1 MLKTTPAR
9 AILRGS
15 MVAALTSLLA
25 VPAYAVTIP
34 EGGAVTPDST
44 YIIHFQVRE
53 VCDGA
58 PMDTLEV
65 TIPASVQNPMPEA
78 IAGWDAEVEP
88 PSMDDGDA
96 SDDAPTIVRWT
107 GGPLEAGDFLEFG
120 LWARFPDEPDATL
133 EFPVVQRCGTMERT
147 WSGSD
152 GDTAAP
158 TVKLT
163 QRIFQRDLE
172 ELAASL
178 DEVVVKV
185 DELSSQLGDVDVA
198 NLRSRVGDA
207 EDSLAEAEDSLAAM
221 SSQLDEIVQRM
232 ETLEQAM
239 QE

>member
-15 MVAALTSLLA
+15 MIAALASLLA
-25 VPAYAVTIP
+25 VPGHAVTIP

-65 TIPASVQNPMPEA
+65 TIPASVQNPTPEA
-78 IAGWDAEVEP
+78 IEGWDVEVET
-88 PSMDDGDA
+88 PSMDEGDA
-96 SDDAPTIVRWT
+96 SGDAPTIVRWT
-107 GGPLEAGDFLEFG
+107 GGPLEAGAFLEFG
-120 LWARFPDEPDATL
+120 LWARFPDEPNATL
-133 EFPVVQRCGTMERT
+133 EFPVVQRCGTVERT

-152 GDTAAP
+152 GETAAP

-163 QRIFQRDLE
+163 ERVLQRDLE
-172 ELAASL
+172 ELTASL
-178 DEVVVKV
+178 DEVVGQV

-207 EDSLAEAEDSLAAM
+207 EDSQAEM
-221 SSQLDEIVQRM
+221 SGQLDEILQRL
-232 ETLEQAM
+232 EALEQAM

>member
-9 AILRGS
+9 VILRGS
-15 MVAALTSLLA
+15 MVAALASLLA
-25 VPAYAVTIP
+25 VPAYAVNIP

-65 TIPASVQNPMPEA
+65 TIPASVENPTPEA
-78 IAGWDAEVEP
+78 IEGWDVEVET

-96 SDDAPTIVRWT
+96 SGDALTIVRWT
-107 GGPLEAGDFLEFG
+107 GGPLEAGAFLEFG
-120 LWARFPDEPDATL
+120 LWARFPDEPNATL
-133 EFPVVQRCGTMERT
+133 EFPVVQRCGTVERT

-152 GDTAAP
+152 GETAAP

-163 QRIFQRDLE
+163 ERVLQRDLE
-172 ELAASL
+172 ELTASL
-178 DEVVVKV
+178 DEVVGQV

-198 NLRSRVGDA
+198 NLRSRVDDA
-207 EDSLAEAEDSLAAM
+207 EDSQAEM
-221 SSQLDEIVQRM
+221 SGQLDEILQRL
-232 ETLEQAM
+232 EELEQAM
-239 QE
+239 QA